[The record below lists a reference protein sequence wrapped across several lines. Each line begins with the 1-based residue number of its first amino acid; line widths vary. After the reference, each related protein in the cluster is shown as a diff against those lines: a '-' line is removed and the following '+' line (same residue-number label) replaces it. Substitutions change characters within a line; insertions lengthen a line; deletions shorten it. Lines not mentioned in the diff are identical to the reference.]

1 MRFLLKFTLTICSFF
16 IVLHGF
22 SQGSVETPLM
32 KAVKANDLK
41 EVTRL
46 VTSGVDVNDSG
57 NEYTDP
63 VEYAV
68 MNDEKEIALLL
79 LKNGASGRGG
89 FYEACRSSDIK
100 WIETLLG
107 YGFKD
112 SEAMII
118 AAEKGN
124 LALVKLLHEKG
135 FSVHVSQKRKSGWF
149 NKYYV
154 TPIEVAIDNDHKEVA
169 LYLVDHGITL
179 EEAIDV
185 SWGNTVMLKV
195 WIDRSSE
202 NIDAIFL
209 KALDYGYL
217 DIANHCLSKGAN
229 KNATNQEGLN
239 GYLLAVK
246 SGKQDLIHYAKDELK
261 IDTNVL
267 SAAKQNALMLACLSK
282 NQALI
287 KDLLDQ
293 VTNKEAT
300 DREGK
305 TALFYAED
313 CELNDV
319 FEMFLEKDFNLNHLN
334 NDGNSVLLQAC
345 SNQNRNHIKLLVD
358 KNVNFQV
365 VNKKGQNVLTFLS
378 KDNNLDEIKFFID
391 KGLSPNTV
399 CSDGKTLAFQ
409 AIESADLE
417 LLEYL
422 KSKGANLDP
431 RYSDDRPTTKNPIVI
446 KYIIENGGDV
456 NATDSWN
463 STYMCIALEI
473 QDYELAAYLITKKID
488 LQKSCYFD
496 EPVLIKAIEK
506 NDLRFIEFLVNNG
519 ADVNVI
525 GYFDRNA
532 LEYAEKD
539 KKVEIINYLRSKG
552 AMSKEERNKQ
562 IVAQLEQNNLLVQHL
577 EKQELDQALEILRTQ
592 KNLTLTPSQVQNMA
606 VLSIQK
612 ASIELLQITMER
624 YHFEINQKINFEE
637 QTMLFLASK
646 EGNLNLVTFLTN
658 KGADVLVQDAFSKKA
673 SDYAKAKE
681 VKSFLKEKEKP
692 KTKK

>member
-1 MRFLLKFTLTICSFF
+1 MFLKFALLFISFF
-16 IVLHGF
+16 IFFSSF
-22 SQGSVETPLM
+22 SQSEIETPLM

-41 EVTRL
+41 EVTKL
-46 VTSGVDVNDSG
+46 VASGVDINDSG

-68 MNDEKEIALLL
+68 MHDQKEVAFLL
-79 LKNGASGRGG
+79 LKNGAAGRGG
-89 FYEACRSSDIK
+89 FYEACRGNDIK

-124 LALVKLLHEKG
+124 LPLVKLLHEKG

-154 TPIEVAIDNDHKEVA
+154 TPIEVAIDNDYKDVA

-179 EEAIDV
+179 EEAIDA
-185 SWGNTVMLKV
+185 SWGNTSMLRV

-217 DIANHCLSKGAN
+217 DIANYCIGKGAN

-246 SGKQDLIHYAKDELK
+246 SGKQDLIHFTKVELK

-267 SAAKQNALMLACLSK
+267 SAAKQNALMIACLSK
-282 NQALI
+282 NQSLI
-287 KDLLDQ
+287 VDLLNQ
-293 VTNKEAT
+293 VSNKEAT

-313 CELNDV
+313 CELAGV
-319 FEMFLEKDFNLNHLN
+319 FELFLEKDFNLNHLD

-345 SNQNRNHIKLLVD
+345 GNRNEKHIKLLIE

-365 VNKKGQNVLTFLS
+365 INKKGQNVLTFLNE
-378 KDNNLDEIKFFID
+378 KNNLEEIKFFID
-391 KGLSPNTV
+391 KGLNPNTV
-399 CSDGKTLAFQ
+399 CSDGKTLAFK
-409 AIESADLE
+409 AIETGDLE

-422 KSKGANLDP
+422 KSKGAKLDP
-431 RYSDDRPTTKNPIVI
+431 RDGNHRPTTKNPNVI
-446 KYIIENGGDV
+446 KYVIENGGDI

-488 LQKSCYFD
+488 LQNSCYFD

-532 LEYAEKD
+532 LEYAEKEN
-539 KKVEIINYLRSKG
+539 KVEIINFLKSKG
-552 AMSKEERNKQ
+552 AMNKEERNKK
-562 IVAQLEQNNLLVQHL
+562 IIAQLEQNNLLVQHI
-577 EKQELDQALEILRTQ
+577 EKQELEDVLQILRTE
-592 KNLTLTPSQVQNMA
+592 KNLTLTPVQVQGMA

-624 YHFEINQKINFEE
+624 YQFEINQKINFEE
-637 QTMLFLASK
+637 QTMLFLASQ
-646 EGNLNLVTFLTN
+646 EGNLSLVTFLVN
-658 KGADVLVQDAFSKKA
+658 KGANVMLEDAFSKKA
-673 SDYAKAKE
+673 SDYAKTKE
-681 VKSFLKEKEKP
+681 VKSFLKVKEKP
-692 KTKK
+692 KTK